1 MKYHYRNFLRE
12 RRDRLTQ
19 DDIIQKSQIITDTLV
34 ESDMFKNCGS
44 LFAYLGVRNEVQTY
58 PLIDYCFR
66 IGKPVY
72 VPVTRDKE
80 MFFTRLFD
88 FSHLKEA
95 AFGIPEPENP
105 VPANPDRQSL
115 FVIPGVGFD
124 KCGNRIGYGAGF
136 YDRYLSRRASLHLV
150 GICFE
155 IQLVDLLPAEETD
168 IRMDSVLTEKRWIV
182 GKNC

>member
-1 MKYHYRNFLRE
+1 MKSHYRNFLRE
-12 RRDRLTQ
+12 RRDSLTP
-19 DDIIQKSQIITDTLV
+19 DEMIQKSQIITDTLV
-34 ESDMFKNCGS
+34 ESDLFKNCGS
-44 LFAYLGVRNEVQTY
+44 LFAYLNVRNEVHTY
-58 PLIDYCFR
+58 PLIDYCFKT
-66 IGKPVY
+66 GKPVY

-88 FSHLKEA
+88 FLHLKEA

-105 VPANPDRQSL
+105 VPAEPNNRSL
-115 FVIPGVGFD
+115 FIIPGVGFD

-136 YDRYLSRRASLHLV
+136 YDRYLSRRKSLQMI

-168 IRMDSVLTEKRWIV
+168 VRMDSVLTEKRWII
-182 GKNC
+182 GKDC